1 MQVLFKQAK
10 LSSSYRYH
18 WGLAI
23 GPKNA
28 ETPRMRCRVKNHP
41 IHDWVYEEIPL
52 ANVRSTNNLFARILI
67 AKIQDETRLVE
78 IIRNTPVIHNDPDW
92 RSRTWV
98 A

>member
-18 WGLAI
+18 WGFVI

-28 ETPRMRCRVKNHP
+28 EISGMRHRFKNHP
-41 IHDWVYEEIPL
+41 VHNWVYEEIPL
-52 ANVRSTNNLFARILI
+52 ANVRSTNNLLARIVI

-92 RSRTWV
+92 RCRTWV
-98 A
+98 P